1 MSRITPFLWFH
12 DRAEQA
18 AEFYVSL
25 FPDSRILHTVRAASE
40 LPDVE
45 PGQVLVVEFELD
57 GQRIRALNG
66 GPSFTL
72 DEAFSLVV
80 DAPTQE
86 EIDRLW
92 DALIADGGRP
102 SQCGWLRD
110 RFGLS
115 WQIVPPVLNELL
127 ADPDPERAARV
138 TAAML
143 TMGKLDIAALLAA
156 AEG

>member
-12 DRAEQA
+12 DRAEEA

-25 FPDSRILHTVRAASE
+25 FPNSRIVHTVHS
-40 LPDVE
+40 E

-57 GQRIRALNG
+57 GQRIQALNG
-66 GPSFTL
+66 GPHFTL

-80 DAPTQE
+80 DAPTQD

-102 SQCGWLRD
+102 SQCGWLQD

-115 WQIVPPVLNELL
+115 WQVVPPILHELL
-127 ADPDPERAARV
+127 ADPDPDRAARAN
-138 TAAML
+138 AAMMQ
-143 TMGKLDIAALLAA
+143 MGKLDIAALVAA
-156 AEG
+156 ADG

>member
-25 FPDSRILHTVRAASE
+25 FPDSRILHTVHAASE

-92 DALIADGGRP
+92 DA
-102 SQCGWLRD
+102 
-110 RFGLS
+110 
-115 WQIVPPVLNELL
+115 
-127 ADPDPERAARV
+127 
-138 TAAML
+138 
-143 TMGKLDIAALLAA
+143 
-156 AEG
+156 